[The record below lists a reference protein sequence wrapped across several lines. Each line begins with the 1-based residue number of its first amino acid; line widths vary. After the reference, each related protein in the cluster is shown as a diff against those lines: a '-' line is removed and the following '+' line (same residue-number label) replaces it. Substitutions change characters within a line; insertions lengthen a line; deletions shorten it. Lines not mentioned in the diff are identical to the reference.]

1 MEFILFLSKLDKEIL
16 ELIKKT
22 EYTVIENSAI
32 CEIGKNF
39 VGFHNG
45 KEKVIIICTENA
57 KRLGHYRDN
66 KDIND
71 DANHKTRLY
80 IRRALRHEATHLA
93 QWCNQNEITGVV
105 KNLEDKI
112 HENKLNAIKSSLD
125 FSGNLMT
132 EIEAYVMEDRPRQ
145 VIKALENYC
154 L

>member
-22 EYTVIENSAI
+22 EYTIIENSEI
-32 CEIGKNF
+32 CDIGKNF

-57 KRLGHYRDN
+57 KRLGNYRDN
-66 KDIND
+66 KEIND
-71 DANHKTRLY
+71 DVNHKTRLY

-93 QWCNQNEITGVV
+93 QWCNQNEITGLV

-132 EIEAYVMEDRPRQ
+132 EIEAYVMEDRPRK